1 MTSSRETNLSSN
13 INLHPRV
20 GVGVIVEKNGK
31 ILLGERIGS
40 HGANTWSPP
49 GGHLEFREDVI
60 ECAKRELLEETGLL
74 ATFCALG
81 PWTENVLDNETK
93 HYISL
98 FVIVDQFE
106 GTLHLMEPEKCIS
119 WKWFSWEELPS
130 PLFAPLASFIT
141 LQNKVPHFL
150 VSTPSETV

>member
-1 MTSSRETNLSSN
+1 MTSSSTISSSSN
-13 INLHPRV
+13 INSHPRV

-49 GGHLEFREDVI
+49 GGHLDFGEGVI

-74 ATFCALG
+74 ATSCALG
-81 PWTENVLDNETK
+81 SWTENVLDNGTK

-106 GTLHLMEPEKCIS
+106 GTLQLMEPEKCIS

-130 PLFAPLASFIT
+130 PLFAPLASFIN

-150 VSTPSETV
+150 VPTPSETA